1 VKKQNNIMGRT
12 KKYQNRE
19 DAITIQKTQVKNAQ
33 IRYKETRTCFRK
45 HAPPEQK
52 ALIKLLNHSI
62 LGKEDAVVLLDTA
75 KNFKNTKLI
84 VDMLK
89 ELASSQSSGG
99 ETNETNIEIGNI
111 NVTINQNIPDLE
123 KEVAEK
129 EKDDN
134 PEPNSIDI

>member
-1 VKKQNNIMGRT
+1 VKKQNIIIMGRT

-33 IRYKETRTCFRK
+33 MRYKETRTCFRK
-45 HAPPEQK
+45 YASPEQK
-52 ALIKLLNHSI
+52 ALIKLLNHTI

-84 VDMLK
+84 ADMLK
-89 ELASSQSSGG
+89 ELAPSQSSGG
-99 ETNETNIEIGNI
+99 DSVETNIEIGNI

-123 KEVAEK
+123 KEV
-129 EKDDN
+129 KDDN
-134 PEPNSIDI
+134 PEPNRTDI